1 MKKTLM
7 ILLLMISTNVFA
19 EWTEIARPASNRYTI
34 YIDYQSIHKIEN
46 SNSVSLWILTDWKT
60 IREIARDKY
69 LSNQQHI
76 KVDCKEQIMWLLDF
90 TWYSENM
97 GLGNIVWTQ
106 SNLKEEPTAVAPM
119 TTDATLFNT
128 ACANVRI
135 N

>member
-1 MKKTLM
+1 MKKLTLLF
-7 ILLLMISTNVFA
+7 LLLVSTHVLA
-19 EWTEIARPASNRYTI
+19 EWTEIARPSSNRFTV
-34 YIDYQSIHKIEN
+34 YIDYQSIRKIEN
-46 SNSVSLWILTDWKT
+46 SNIVSLWMLTDWKT
-60 IREIARDKY
+60 IRDVSGDKY

-128 ACANVRI
+128 ACAN
-135 N
+135 